1 MANSVRLTVDA
12 DQTDLIATGKVNP
25 VRSWDQDAG
34 GFSKAQD
41 TDDDTG
47 LPLWDVECM
56 LSDPDAFRS
65 DVVGVRVAMQTVPSF
80 QPFTRVQ
87 FEGLRVNVRA
97 NKQGQL
103 AQYWNASG
111 VVGAEKATT
120 KAA

>member
-1 MANSVRLTVDA
+1 
-12 DQTDLIATGKVNP
+12 
-25 VRSWDQDAG
+25 
-34 GFSKAQD
+34 
-41 TDDDTG
+41 
-47 LPLWDVECM
+47 M

-65 DVVGVRVAMQTVPSF
+65 DVVGVRVAMQTAPSF
-80 QPFTRVQ
+80 QSFTRVQ